1 MPTTAQKNLVY
12 RLALPF
18 LAPSPRGKMS
28 PAVHGHAVGDLP
40 GYMKILT
47 RHHVMGSTLLLQD
60 GGRSSVIHVSVGG
73 KIAHHADDT
82 TLYRVA
88 SITKTAATLVA
99 LRLCQRGLLS
109 LDTPVSSILADFP
122 EGITL
127 RMLLSHTSGLRDTAA
142 YTDCLQRGGTW
153 QDVLATPGAYTGKPG
168 ASFAYSNFGFG
179 MLGCIFE
186 QLTGNPLS
194 QVFDEELFAPLGM
207 EATLDASTLDE
218 GRVMPITRVLARR
231 READVRIPPLG
242 RIPLT
247 APDPLRH
254 FGHTAGSMYTNARSL
269 SRMLTVIHQRGDFE
283 GQQFLAP
290 DLIDEMI
297 RPHASYGAISP
308 GMSYGLG
315 LIFQKDDQLPEARI
329 AGHQG
334 YAYGCVDGAFL
345 DLNTG
350 RQVISLN
357 GGASEARDGRMGLIN
372 QDVLRWALGKEL
384 PSWK

>member
-28 PAVHGHAVGDLP
+28 AAVQGRPVQDMA
-40 GYMKILT
+40 GYLKILA
-47 RHHVMGSTLLLQD
+47 RHHVMGSTLLIRD
-60 GGRSSVIHVSVGG
+60 GEAESVVHVSVGG
-73 KIAHHADDT
+73 RIAHHADDT

-88 SITKTAATLVA
+88 SITKTAATLVV
-99 LRLCQRGLLS
+99 LRLCRRGLLT
-109 LDTPVSSILADFP
+109 LDAPVSSILPGFP
-122 EGITL
+122 ERITV
-127 RMLLSHTSGLRDTAA
+127 RMLLSHTSGLQDTAA
-142 YTDCLQRGGTW
+142 YTACLQKGGTW
-153 QDVLATPGAYTGKPG
+153 QDVLAAPGAYTGKPG
-168 ASFAYSNFGFG
+168 ESFSYSNFGFG
-179 MLGCIFE
+179 MLGCLLE
-186 QLTGNPLS
+186 QLTGKPLS
-194 QVFDEELFAPLGM
+194 LVFEEELFAPLGM
-207 EATLDASTLDE
+207 EATLDASSLDE

-269 SRMLTVIHQRGDFE
+269 SRMLTVIHQRGGID
-283 GQQFLAP
+283 GQQFLAA
-290 DLIDEMI
+290 DLINEMI
-297 RPHASYGAISP
+297 RPHAEYGAISP
-308 GMSYGLG
+308 RMSYGLG
-315 LIFQKDDQLPEARI
+315 LIFQQDERLPDARI

>member
-28 PAVHGHAVGDLP
+28 PAVHGHAVNDLP
-40 GYMKILT
+40 GYLKILT
-47 RHHVMGSTLLLQD
+47 RHHVMGSTLLIRD
-60 GGRSSVIHVSVGG
+60 GGSESVIHVSVGG
-73 KIAHHADDT
+73 KIAHRAEDT

-99 LRLCQRGLLS
+99 LRLCRRGLMT
-109 LDTPVSSILADFP
+109 LDTPVSSILAGFP
-122 EGITL
+122 EGITV

-142 YTDCLQRGGTW
+142 YPAALQNSGTW
-153 QDVLATPGAYTGKPG
+153 QDVLAAPGAYTGKPG
-168 ASFAYSNFGFG
+168 ASFSYSNFGFG

-186 QLTGNPLS
+186 QLTGKPLS
-194 QVFDEELFAPLGM
+194 HVFDTELFAPLGM
-207 EATLDASTLDE
+207 EATLDASGLDE
-218 GRVMPITRVLARR
+218 SRVMPITRVLARR
-231 READVRIPPLG
+231 READVLIPPLG
-242 RIPLT
+242 RIPLI

-269 SRMLTVIHQRGDFE
+269 SRMLTVIHQRGEID
-283 GQQFLAP
+283 GQQFLP
-290 DLIDEMI
+290 PELIDEMI
-297 RPHASYGAISP
+297 RPHASYGAIAP

-315 LIFQKDDQLPEARI
+315 LIFQEDDRLPEARI

-372 QDVLRWALGKEL
+372 RDVLRWALGKEL